1 MKTEIVS
8 PCVSIPE
15 DGASARLLGLY
26 PQRQEGLWMQRIR
39 VPGGTL
45 DQGQWH
51 ALADAAREFT
61 PLTPLHVT
69 TRQDVEFHDLP
80 PEEVP
85 RLQAFLAEE
94 GLSGIGAC
102 GDTLRNV
109 TVCPCSR
116 VRAGCPDLG
125 PLALDILHL
134 LHEQDGIFALPRKF
148 KISLSACPDGC
159 AQPYINDLGFVAQR
173 RGDGWVFNVIA
184 AGSLGPRPATGI
196 PLAADVPP
204 EDVLPLVLAAVRI
217 FAAHGDREHRG
228 RARLRHVREALGDVA
243 FAALLLDAFR
253 RVKAERSWP
262 WITLLPCAEEFT
274 GRLTLRFANGDV
286 SPDAA
291 DALGSLTG
299 DQSLRVRIGNHHEV
313 HVFGG
318 DGDSLRRHV
327 LAQRSLADALRP
339 SARVVACPGTRWC
352 SHGITDANGLG
363 ERIARELNDV
373 LRPGTFVGISGCP
386 NGCAQ
391 GAVADFGL
399 VGGLSTRDGRRVEVW
414 TLLAGGGGGRD
425 ARLATEV
432 ARALTADEVINEI
445 RRRLEPGEARH

>member
-15 DGASARLLGLY
+15 DAASARLIGLY

-39 VPGGTL
+39 VPGGAL
-45 DQGQWH
+45 VQDQWH

-61 PLTPLHVT
+61 PLTPLHLT

-80 PEEVP
+80 PDEVP
-85 RLQAFLAEE
+85 RLQAFLGEE
-94 GLSGIGAC
+94 GLSGLGAC

-109 TVCPCSR
+109 TVCPCSGL
-116 VRAGCPDLG
+116 RAGCPDLG
-125 PLALDILHL
+125 PLGLDILHL

-148 KISLSACPDGC
+148 KISLSACPEGC
-159 AQPYINDLGFVAQR
+159 AQPYINDLSFVAKR
-173 RGDGWVFNVIA
+173 RGDGWTFNVIA

-196 PLAADVPP
+196 PLIADIPP
-204 EDVLPLVLAAVRI
+204 EDVLPLVLATVRV

-228 RARLRHVREALGDVA
+228 RARLRHVRERLGDAA
-243 FAALLLDAFR
+243 FTELLLDAFR

-262 WITLLPCAEEFT
+262 EMTLLPAAGEF
-274 GRLTLRFANGDV
+274 RAKLTLQFANGDL
-286 SPDAA
+286 SPNAA

-299 DQSLRVRIGNHHEV
+299 DESLRVRIANHHEV
-313 HVFGG
+313 HVFGSNG
-318 DGDSLRRHV
+318 DLLRRRI
-327 LAQRSLADALRP
+327 LAEPSLTDALRP

-352 SHGITDANGLG
+352 SRGITDADGLG
-363 ERIARELNDV
+363 ERIRRELKDI
-373 LRPGTFVGISGCP
+373 LPPGTFVGISGCP

-399 VGGLSTRDGRRVEVW
+399 VGGLSTRDGKRVEVW
-414 TLLAGGGGGRD
+414 TLLAAGGGGRD
-425 ARLATEV
+425 GRLATEV
-432 ARALTADEVINEI
+432 ARGLTADEVISGI
-445 RRRLEPGEARH
+445 RRRLGHAVP